1 MSSITINKQAKRGC
15 VLSDE
20 DRARLHKLLDYAL
33 DHDES
38 FVIAQYARMDLDFHV
53 HRTIYKMNIIKD
65 EENET
70 WN

>member
-1 MSSITINKQAKRGC
+1 MTP
-15 VLSDE
+15 E
-20 DRARLHKLLDYAL
+20 DRQRLHQLLDYAI

-65 EENET
+65 EENVEDRK
-70 WN
+70 